1 MKINAKGLEI
11 IRSFE
16 GCVLSAAYRCSAGV
30 LTIGYGH
37 TSGVYEGMKI
47 TQEEAED
54 FLINDLRV
62 FEHHVENFNDKY
74 NFTSNEFSALVS
86 FAFNVG
92 SISGLTANGTRSKA
106 TIADKIPLY
115 DKCNGKK
122 LEGLRRRREAE
133 RNLFLSGSDSIED
146 QQIISKKRGE

>member
-11 IRSFE
+11 IQSFE
-16 GCVLSAAYRCSAGV
+16 GCRLSAYRCSAGV

-54 FLINDLRV
+54 LLISDLRV

-74 NFTSNEFSALVS
+74 QFTSNEFSALVS
-86 FAFNVG
+86 FAFNIG
-92 SISGLTANGTRSKA
+92 SINGLTANGTRSKA

-115 DKCNGKK
+115 DKCNGKR

-133 RNLFLSGSDSIED
+133 RTLFLSCSDSIEN
-146 QQIISKKRGE
+146 QQIISKKRGD

>member
-1 MKINAKGLEI
+1 MKINEKGLEI

-16 GCVLSAAYRCSAGV
+16 GCRLSAYRCSAGV

-47 TQEEAED
+47 TQDEAED

-92 SISGLTANGTRSKA
+92 SINGLTANGTRNKA

-115 DKCNGKK
+115 DKCNGKR

-133 RNLFLSGSDSIED
+133 RSLFLSGSDSIEN
-146 QQIISKKRGE
+146 QQITSMKRGD

>member
-11 IRSFE
+11 IRGFE
-16 GCVLSAAYRCSAGV
+16 GCRLSAYRCSAGV

-54 FLINDLRV
+54 LLISDLRV

-74 NFTSNEFSALVS
+74 QFTSNEFSALVS
-86 FAFNVG
+86 FAFNIG
-92 SISGLTANGTRSKA
+92 SINGLTANGTRDKA

-115 DKCNGKK
+115 DKCNGKR

-133 RNLFLSGSDSIED
+133 RNLFLSGSDSIEN
-146 QQIISKKRGE
+146 QQIISKKRGD

>member
-1 MKINAKGLEI
+1 MKINEKGLEI

-16 GCVLSAAYRCSAGV
+16 GCRLSAYRCSAGV

-54 FLINDLRV
+54 FLISDLRV

-92 SISGLTANGTRSKA
+92 SISGLTANGTRNKA

-115 DKCNGKK
+115 DKCNGKR

-133 RNLFLSGSDSIED
+133 RNLFLSGSDSIEN
-146 QQIISKKRGE
+146 QQITSMKRGE

>member
-1 MKINAKGLEI
+1 MKINEKGLEI

-16 GCVLSAAYRCSAGV
+16 GCRLSAYRCSAGV

-115 DKCNGKK
+115 DKCNGKR

-146 QQIISKKRGE
+146 QNIISKKRGE

>member
-1 MKINAKGLEI
+1 MKINEKGLEI

-16 GCVLSAAYRCSAGV
+16 GCRLSAYRCSAGV

-47 TQEEAED
+47 TQEEAEN

-92 SISGLTANGTRSKA
+92 SIYGLTANGTRDKA

-115 DKCNGKK
+115 DKCNGKR

-133 RNLFLSGSDSIED
+133 RNLFLSASDSIEN
-146 QQIISKKRGE
+146 QQIISKKRGD

>member
-1 MKINAKGLEI
+1 MKINEKGLEI

-16 GCVLSAAYRCSAGV
+16 GCRLSAYRCSAGV

-74 NFTSNEFSALVS
+74 NFSSNEFSALVS

-115 DKCNGKK
+115 DKCNGKR

-133 RNLFLSGSDSIED
+133 RTLFLSNCGSMKDER
-146 QQIISKKRGE
+146 IISLKRGDI

>member
-16 GCVLSAAYRCSAGV
+16 GCRLSAYRCSAGV

-54 FLINDLRV
+54 FLISDLRV

-92 SISGLTANGTRSKA
+92 SISGLTANGTRNKA

-115 DKCNGKK
+115 DKCNGKR

-133 RNLFLSGSDSIED
+133 RNLFLSGSDSIEN
-146 QQIISKKRGE
+146 QQITSMKRGD

>member
-16 GCVLSAAYRCSAGV
+16 GCRLSAYRCSAGV

-54 FLINDLRV
+54 FLISDLRV

-86 FAFNVG
+86 FAFNIG
-92 SISGLTANGTRSKA
+92 SINGLTANGTRSKA

-115 DKCNGKK
+115 DKCNGKR

-133 RNLFLSGSDSIED
+133 RNLFLTNYDSIEN

>member
-16 GCVLSAAYRCSAGV
+16 GCRLTAYRCSAGV

-92 SISGLTANGTRSKA
+92 SIYGLTANGTRSKA

-115 DKCNGKK
+115 DKCNGKR

-133 RNLFLSGSDSIED
+133 RNLFLSASDSIEN
-146 QQIISKKRGE
+146 QQIISKKRGD

>member
-11 IRSFE
+11 ISSFE
-16 GCVLSAAYRCSAGV
+16 GCRLSAYRCSAGV

-54 FLINDLRV
+54 FLISDLRV

-92 SISGLTANGTRSKA
+92 SISGLTANGTRNKA

-115 DKCNGKK
+115 DKCNGKR

-133 RNLFLSGSDSIED
+133 RNLFLSGSDSIEN
-146 QQIISKKRGE
+146 QQITSMKRGD